1 MLMLCRTTKKLALLA
16 GGTDSRRFTT
26 KGALNIRRPCNPT
39 NREHQEVASNH
50 NNDDSPQE
58 NASPCH
64 PAMHPSPTLGS
75 ALYALFDIRQILA
88 TSPLSGRTEVL

>member
-26 KGALNIRRPCNPT
+26 RGALNIRRPCNPT
-39 NREHQEVASNH
+39 NREHREVASNH
-50 NNDDSPQE
+50 NNYDSPRE
-58 NASPCH
+58 NASSCYL
-64 PAMHPSPTLGS
+64 AMHPSTPLGS
-75 ALYALFDIRQILA
+75 ALSAMFDNRQILP